1 MHEFSL
7 ASALVD
13 QLLRISAAHA
23 GGRIT
28 EVEVACGVMQQVE
41 PEALRL
47 AFAAVTAD
55 TPAAG
60 ARLVLTEEQ
69 LVAECRQCSVR
80 YDASIDD
87 LRCPKCGVAYCAIL
101 AGRDVILRSITLEEP
116 DESPP

>member
-23 GGRIT
+23 DSRIT

-41 PEALRL
+41 PDALRL

-55 TPAAG
+55 TPAAN
-60 ARLVLTEEQ
+60 ARLVLSEEQ
-69 LVAECRQCSVR
+69 IVAECRQCGTR
-80 YDASIDD
+80 YDAHIDD
-87 LRCPKCGVAYCAIL
+87 LRCRTCVVADCQIL
-101 AGRDVILRSITLEEP
+101 AGRDVILRSVTLEQP
-116 DESPP
+116 DESSP